1 MLVVPFNT
9 TKKAFTCKIIVFNS
23 QNNKS
28 VTINALWDTGASIST
43 IPGYVVKCLDIKSVT
58 NVGVKNSTGFTLSFL
73 YRCSFFIDDR
83 INDVFVSSNNLDFA
97 LIGMDII
104 GKGEMYIEN
113 INGNLTM
120 RFEFV

>member
-9 TKKAFTCKIIVFNS
+9 TKQAFTCKIIVFNS

-28 VTINALWDTGASIST
+28 VKINALWDTGASIST
-43 IPGYVVKCLDIKSVT
+43 IPDYVVKCLDIKSVT
-58 NVGVKNSTGFTLSFL
+58 NVGVKNSTGFTQSLL
-73 YRCSFFIDDR
+73 YRCSFIIDGK

-104 GKGEMYIEN
+104 GSGNLIIEN
-113 INGNLTM
+113 KNGTLTM
-120 RFEFV
+120 YFEFV